1 MAVAIAEGIAAQGN
15 QGVMIAVMGA
25 SHIVY
30 GSRGKGV
37 PARLAG
43 KLKRQGQTVVLLN
56 PENQFDRKEGDLPV
70 ADYLWYVLPGAAVA
84 TELWD
89 RLRDCFWGLCC
100 GLGVLCS
107 VIACALL
114 SAACSGLF

>member
-1 MAVAIAEGIAAQGN
+1 VVDYTMAVAIAEGITAQGN

-25 SHIVY
+25 SHVVY

-70 ADYLWYVLPGAAVA
+70 ADYLWYVCW
-84 TELWD
+84 ELRW
-89 RLRDCFWGLCC
+89 LRCL
-100 GLGVLCS
+100 
-107 VIACALL
+107 
-114 SAACSGLF
+114 